1 MWFVRNPI
9 IPAMQHVHKATT
21 ATPRFLLR
29 ARRINPTT
37 IHRTAAT
44 DRRVGADVKARLLFE
59 PSTATFRIP
68 RQILV
73 FVDFVKKLITSP
85 SPLGHLAPLQHHVLG
100 AKLWLHSRVTDQGV
114 ALRVALVAGATR
126 GAGRAIAVELA
137 RAGLFVY
144 ATGRSS
150 RVAGRSEIGRP
161 ETIEE
166 TGDLIDA
173 AGGTGMVLVVDHEDL
188 DAVAT

>member
-1 MWFVRNPI
+1 VRNPI

-85 SPLGHLAPLQHHVLG
+85 SPLGHLAPLQQHVLG

-114 ALRVALVAGATR
+114 AQRVALVAGATR

-144 ATGRSS
+144 ATGAVVGWREDQKSGGPK
-150 RVAGRSEIGRP
+150 RLRKPAILLMPRAGQAWCLS
-161 ETIEE
+161 
-166 TGDLIDA
+166 LIMR
-173 AGGTGMVLVVDHEDL
+173 TL
-188 DAVAT
+188 TRWPT